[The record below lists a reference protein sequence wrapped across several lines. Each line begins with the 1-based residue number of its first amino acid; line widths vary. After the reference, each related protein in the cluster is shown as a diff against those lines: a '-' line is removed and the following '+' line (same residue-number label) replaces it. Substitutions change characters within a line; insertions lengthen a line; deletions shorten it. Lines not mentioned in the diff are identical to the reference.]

1 MNAFQIL
8 LKVEIIL
15 LTTVATLVCAV
26 AVRAAPGTAQ
36 LAQAADPC
44 EDARRQL
51 LALKSD
57 VEFEKARIEVDQS
70 TQLAAKSRIGQLN
83 RQIKSKQAALK
94 KCERGS

>member
-1 MNAFQIL
+1 MNSFRIL

-15 LTTVATLVCAV
+15 LTTAATLAFAV
-26 AVRAAPGTAQ
+26 AVQAAPGTAQ

-57 VEFEKARIEVDQS
+57 VEFEKTRIEVDQS
-70 TQLAAKSRIGQLN
+70 TQLAAESRIGQLN
-83 RQIKSKQAALK
+83 WQIKSKQVELK